1 MKKIFEIIKGDKG
14 EYSSKRF
21 VGVLGALVLFVSM
34 IYYNTDKLVEAV
46 EFVTILA
53 LGFTTIDKFSKK
65 NENNTNNI

>member
-34 IYYNTDKLVEAV
+34 IYYNTDKLVDAV

-53 LGFTTIDKFSKK
+53 LGFTTVDKFSKK